1 MNELLIGLNYL
12 IRFYD
17 FKNNKQL
24 FIGHE
29 VNSKKWESLVVYDTS
44 DMLEQPNSYED
55 FISIVEE
62 NALDIDDF
70 GIDIFYIR
78 GGN

>member
-1 MNELLIGLNYL
+1 MNERILIGLNYL
-12 IRFYD
+12 IRLYD

-24 FIGHE
+24 FIRHE

-44 DMLEQPNSYED
+44 DMLEQPSNYED

-62 NALDIDDF
+62 NALDIEDF
-70 GIDIFYIR
+70 EIDRFYIYI
-78 GGN
+78 